1 MKLEEWLTLWLDKY
15 EKNVIKLKTYFC
27 YQNLIR
33 LHINPALGN
42 YELEDINASL
52 LQDFIN
58 QKLENGNLINGEALS
73 TNSVLAIISILKQSL
88 KFALKLELISK
99 DYFSLI
105 TIPHLKEKNVD
116 AFTLNEQRKIEQYCL
131 TAKKANYLGIVICL
145 YTGLRIG
152 ELLALTWS
160 DIDLKKRLL
169 YVHHTLTRIKKD
181 NRIATILDTPKT
193 KKSQRIIPLP
203 PKLIC
208 YLKSMK
214 KTKNSTYII
223 CTRTNNF
230 VSIRSYQKT
239 FKNILKNSQVSYKNF
254 HALRHTFATRALE
267 SGMDVKTLSEI
278 LGHANATTTLNRY
291 AHSML
296 NYKIMMMDKLGKMLL

>member
-15 EKNVIKLKTYFC
+15 ERNVIKLKTYFC

-33 LHINPALGN
+33 LHINPILGS
-42 YELEDINASL
+42 YELKDINASL

-58 QKLENGNLINGEALS
+58 QKLENGNLVNGEALS

-88 KFALKLELISK
+88 KFALKLELINK

-105 TIPHLKEKNVD
+105 TIPHLKEKSVD
-116 AFTLNEQRKIEQYCL
+116 AFSLNEQRKIEQYCL
-131 TAKKANYLGIVICL
+131 TARKVNYLGIVICL

-169 YVHHTLTRIKKD
+169 YVRHTLTRIRKD
-181 NRIATILDTPKT
+181 TKIVTILDTPKT
-193 KKSQRIIPLP
+193 RKSQRIIPLP
-203 PKLIC
+203 PKLVG
-208 YLKSMK
+208 YLKVMK
-214 KTKNSTYII
+214 KNNSTFII
-223 CTRTNNF
+223 CTRTDNF

-239 FKNILKNSQVSYKNF
+239 FKNILNKCQVSYKNF

-267 SGMDVKTLSEI
+267 SGMDIKTLSEI
-278 LGHANATTTLNRY
+278 LGHASATTTLNRY

-296 NYKIMMMDKLGKMLL
+296 NYKIMMMNKLGKMLL